1 MLPLGRRVLSLPT
14 AAVALVLAAGCGTT
28 DSPTPSAP
36 TPPSEAGPWSRAN
49 LTNFTSYPAPGSA
62 ECIQYNGCQWAGQFA
77 FVNGQQ
83 TEQWVRDHNIIALH
97 EKDASTYKL
106 KTFHLRQGTRTID
119 ATVYDL
125 CSDSDCSGCCT
136 RNARQNGLSFLIDI
150 EKYTMQRFGSGDGII
165 EWQCADCR

>member
-1 MLPLGRRVLSLPT
+1 MRTILRPVSILRT
-14 AAVALVLAAGCGTT
+14 AASVWLFAAGCGGNSSPASSTPSPAT
-28 DSPTPSAP
+28 DSGT
-36 TPPSEAGPWSRAN
+36 WNKAN

-83 TEQWVRDHNIIALH
+83 SEQWVRDHNIIALH
-97 EKDASTYKL
+97 EKDAPTYKL
-106 KTFHLRQGTRTID
+106 KTLHLRQGSRAID

-125 CSDSDCSGCCT
+125 CADSDCSGCCT

-150 EKYTMQRFGSGDGII
+150 EKYTMRRFGSGDGIV